1 MYREQLTK
9 LQDNLINSFLE
20 AGITRES
27 AELLAKNQTHETALN
42 LARNRTLAYIDN
54 SDIRTN
60 LAFNLRNFGRY
71 YRATED
77 FWRRASRIAKY
88 EPEAIQRLAILN
100 QTFQHS
106 GFVHKDSNGELYF
119 TYPGDDVLNVIM
131 GGTVLRFL
139 GLPGMQPLPVNF
151 GGKVKMLTPSLDP
164 ESAAPRIGTPLT
176 AIPLEILS
184 NLPIVGEWIKDIEPI
199 LTGSNRDQAFWRKV
213 TPINVQR
220 MIDIIGSQEVMTE
233 QKASAVVQAMRLN
246 ISLGLGPKEGED
258 LNEFMVRSLKQAI
271 NIMAVRF
278 GMGLFAPAS
287 VQTFANQD
295 VPQAMIDAGV
305 FTWDTEFA
313 KLVEKFAGDPD
324 AFSKAYVRF
333 VTLYPNKAVYGVSK
347 TETGTEASFQKTM
360 QAADFVRNNGDFILN
375 HKQAA
380 SFFIPITGQN
390 DIGAYSFLKSEG
402 FVKNKNLDDFLRQA
416 AAAEGRQKYTVRK
429 EFYDDAITNAGS
441 IQGRKELRQKWD
453 VEKNAFMK
461 QYPLLAAELGDV
473 KAYKAL
479 KVEALNDLRNV
490 VYNGLSPDKDLANT
504 FATMIFK
511 YDEFQAGVD
520 SIQGSSQSD
529 ADRKR
534 MMKDDIREF
543 LKATAGTNP
552 NAVSLYWNIFD
563 GLIGE

>member
-1 MYREQLTK
+1 M
-9 LQDNLINSFLE
+9 
-20 AGITRES
+20 GES
-27 AELLAKNQTHETALN
+27 
-42 LARNRTLAYIDN
+42 
-54 SDIRTN
+54 
-60 LAFNLRNFGRY
+60 
-71 YRATED
+71 
-77 FWRRASRIAKY
+77 
-88 EPEAIQRLAILN
+88 
-100 QTFQHS
+100 
-106 GFVHKDSNGELYF
+106 
-119 TYPGDDVLNVIM
+119 
-131 GGTVLRFL
+131 VLRFF
-139 GLPGMQPLPVNF
+139 GLPGMQPLPINF

-176 AIPLEILS
+176 AIPLEMLS
-184 NLPIVGEWIKDIEPI
+184 NLPIVGEWIRDIEPI
-199 LTGSNRDQAFWRKV
+199 LTGSNRDQSFWRKI
-213 TPINVQR
+213 TPINIQR

-233 QKASAVVQAMRLN
+233 QKASAVVQSIRLN
-246 ISLGLGPKEGED
+246 ISLGLGPKEGSD
-258 LNEFMVRSLKQAI
+258 INEFMTRVLRQAV

-295 VPQAMIDAGV
+295 VPKAMIDAGV

-313 KLVEKFAGDPD
+313 KLVEKFADDPD

-333 VTLYPNKAVYGVSK
+333 VTLYPDKAVYGVSK
-347 TETGTEASFQKTM
+347 TETGTEASFQKTLE
-360 QAADFVRNNGDFILN
+360 AADFVRNNKDLILN

-402 FVKNKNLDDFLRQA
+402 FIKNKTLDDFLRQA
-416 AAAEGRQKYTVRK
+416 ASAEARQKYNVRK
-429 EFYDDAITNAGS
+429 EFYDDAITKNDS
-441 IQGRKELRQKWD
+441 VQGRKELRQKWD
-453 VEKNAFMK
+453 MEKEAFMK
-461 QYPLLAAELGDV
+461 QYPLLAAELGNV
-473 KAYKAL
+473 KAYKPL
-479 KVEALNDLRNV
+479 KIEALNDLRNV
-490 VYNGLSPDKDLANT
+490 VYSGLAPDRALAET
-504 FATMIFK
+504 FATMIYK
-511 YDEFQAGVD
+511 YDEFQAGID